1 MPKVLWNYLLVIPT
15 FFSGVLVLSTVANAA
30 EIQPTT
36 ESEQSVKSLI
46 LESAPITVAQKI
58 QPESTPAA
66 PTAVV
71 ANDSIGQVTSV
82 SQLSDVKPTDW
93 AFQALQSLVERYG
106 VITGLPNGTFQGN
119 RALTRYEFAAGLNA
133 ALDRLNELIATT
145 TEDSVSRTDFATLQ
159 KLQEYFADELTAIRG
174 RVDKLEARTAKLES
188 NQFSTTTRLQGDAIF
203 ILGDTF
209 GKKVGSRKDE
219 TNAFTGYRVRL
230 ALQTSFTGKDQ
241 LTTSLTGSN
250 IPVLNPTITGTHQTR
265 FAVEGSAPLYSD
277 GSVFLDRL
285 YYRFPVGKKLN
296 VWVGAR
302 ALQPAVFT
310 PTLNPLVGGL
320 NGATSRFSSF
330 NHTVYRPGFDG
341 AGAAVAYKF
350 NNQLQ
355 FNAGYIAD
363 NNFANS
369 PAAGNG
375 LFSGNHLALGQ
386 LTFSPNRQLDVGLTY
401 TRKYFGANNPLNV
414 TGGTGTAKAFQ
425 PFEKNATSSDNFGL
439 QFNWKASSAVH
450 VGGWFGYT
458 LAHQESGGKNDAT
471 IINTAVTLAFPDL
484 FQKGNLG
491 GLVIGIPPKVTSN
504 NYTIAG
510 VRREDKDTSLHLEA
524 FYTFKLND
532 NISVT
537 PDLFVVTN
545 PEGNSA
551 NNAVWVGSVRTTFT
565 F

>member
-30 EIQPTT
+30 EIQTTT
-36 ESEQSVKSLI
+36 ESAPQAKSQVQ
-46 LESAPITVAQKI
+46 EPITIAQTI
-58 QPESTPAA
+58 QPESTQVT

-93 AFQALQSLVERYG
+93 AFEALQSLIERYG

-119 RALTRYEFAAGLNA
+119 RPLTRYEFAAGLNA

-159 KLQEYFADELTAIRG
+159 KLQEFFAEELTAIRG
-174 RVDKLEARTAKLES
+174 RVDKLEARTAKLEA
-188 NQFSTTTRLQGDAIF
+188 NQFSTTTKLQGDGIF

-209 GKKVGSRKDE
+209 GKKVGGTKDE

-250 IPVLNPTITGTHQTR
+250 IPNLNASTGTHQTR
-265 FAVEGSAPLYSD
+265 FAVEGSAPIYSD

-285 YYRFPVGKKLN
+285 YYRFPVGDKLN

-355 FNAGYIAD
+355 LNAGYIAD
-363 NNFANS
+363 NNFSNN
-369 PAAGNG
+369 PTAGNG
-375 LFSGNHLALGQ
+375 LFNGNHLALGQ

-401 TRKYFGANNPLNV
+401 TRKYYGANNPLNV
-414 TGGTGTAKAFQ
+414 TGGTGTANAFR
-425 PFEKNATSSDNFGL
+425 PFQTNATSSDNFGL

-471 IINTAVTLAFPDL
+471 IINTALTFAFPDL

-504 NYTIAG
+504 TYTVAG

-524 FYTFKLND
+524 FYTFKLNN
-532 NISVT
+532 NISIT